1 MASRQDHDSK
11 KVPPSEDAQQN
22 QVQSPLQ
29 SYLNVSPREEPFFPH
44 SFPYSSTPSH
54 LLHTFQ
60 ERVFSD
66 TARDYP
72 SDIAHSKSYL
82 PSEKVSSGTA
92 KGYPSNLDLDSW
104 EDLESRT
111 IDPVKSN
118 SIQGVTRPGLE
129 EENTSDSSSNPEGA
143 LDEFIINPRR
153 YQDRLAALLEDTTR
167 NSSLFAISKGN
178 ASQGNASM
186 RGVEAALN
194 ASAMGF
200 SPYPSS
206 HHKIGID
213 MCNISPLATSADIT
227 HCTNSAALGFRRC
240 RNVLLRVYE
249 NINRMKTIGFCAG
262 FINVLVMY
270 PDCYDT
276 VYFNSL
282 DTKVVQNLFDL
293 SCSFIDK
300 EAKPTF
306 DIDHRRSERSDL
318 IKSIIDRSEKFGKA
332 LGLKESPFRKHAHT
346 TEWVS
351 IVIALTN
358 LIDIVVL
365 FYCSAHLERFDKKYL
380 QMDLEGLRVDFSFA
394 KLDWDCIV
402 FKRRSLA
409 CLDKYLGN
417 QQVWVCQM
425 EKKSRDQVNPEMV
438 LPESLPLLSD
448 RFIDEKNIQLSVSAH
463 IEDLADIWGP
473 LWPVKLEGLAD
484 IVAFK
489 AGAGVL
495 VPWPKH
501 TVANSSGEI
510 YYHWT
515 EDLGELPARLE
526 RYNFPTF
533 HEKPRLLIGADNV
546 EQPCRF
552 STRSITHKL
561 RDAHCIR
568 MQGTERSKIYR
579 DSETLSGT
587 LGYFA
592 SLTGART
599 LKRSAGV
606 TVKENIISTWM
617 PDNSKRNPAILECW
631 YGVEV
636 SVCTGNARRR
646 RLKDIFNLPA
656 LRKHLDLCYSDWTTT
671 DHGKGFIRAIADQD
685 KRSFRR
691 LWKEN
696 PQWQPQ
702 LQKLVYSCLDALR
715 ATGIDGNDQL
725 SIFWMSDDDQQAL
738 VDIPAGLS
746 SWTGILK
753 NNEYSCTMA
762 VLSTT
767 CLSVFPSVPPS
778 IPISECRTRRIHG
791 YTLMETALVINK
803 AARLPKSLSASED
816 PEHHSKKIWDT
827 INLKK
832 GDYFS
837 LGQNGRIVVL
847 ESLKDRGEILACWEK
862 GVGAELRKFYEAANE
877 NILKG
882 SPVPYHWEVMDSN
895 DEKRSHRPA
904 RLFLISHAL
913 KMSGKWKAF

>member
-1 MASRQDHDSK
+1 MN
-11 KVPPSEDAQQN
+11 E
-22 QVQSPLQ
+22 
-29 SYLNVSPREEPFFPH
+29 SPREEPFFPH
-44 SFPYSSTPSH
+44 SFPYSSISSH
-54 LLHTFQ
+54 LPPTGQ
-60 ERVFSD
+60 SRSYDPERVSSD

-92 KGYPSNLDLDSW
+92 KGYPSNLDLESW

-111 IDPVKSN
+111 IDPVESN

-153 YQDRLAALLEDTTR
+153 YQDRLAMLLEKTTR
-167 NSSLFAISKGN
+167 SSSLFTL
-178 ASQGNASM
+178 SQENKSM

-206 HHKIGID
+206 LHRIGID
-213 MCNISPLATSADIT
+213 MCNISPLATSANIT
-227 HCTNSAALGFRRC
+227 HCTDPAALGFRSC
-240 RNVLLRVYE
+240 RNVLLRVYD
-249 NINRMKTIGFCAG
+249 NIHRMKTIGFCAG

-276 VYFNSL
+276 VYLNSL
-282 DTKVVQNLFDL
+282 DTEVVQDLFHL
-293 SCSFIDK
+293 SCSFIDHQ
-300 EAKPTF
+300 ELMPIF
-306 DIDHRRSERSDL
+306 YIDHRRSEPSDL
-318 IKSIIDRSEKFGKA
+318 IKSIIDRSEKIGKA
-332 LGLKESPFRKHAHT
+332 LGLKESLFRNHAHT
-346 TEWVS
+346 TKWAS
-351 IVIALTN
+351 IVIALAN

-425 EKKSRDQVNPEMV
+425 EKKSRDQINPEMV

-495 VPWPKH
+495 VPWPKD

-526 RYNFPTF
+526 GYIFPTF

-606 TVKENIISTWM
+606 TVKENIILTWM

-685 KRSFRR
+685 KRLFRR

-715 ATGIDGNDQL
+715 ATGTDGNDQL

-767 CLSVFPSVPPS
+767 CLSVFLSVPPS

-791 YTLMETALVINK
+791 YTLMETALVINR

-847 ESLKDRGEILACWEK
+847 ESLKDHGEILACWEK

-895 DEKRSHRPA
+895 DEKRSHRPV